1 MALNHR
7 CRYLSPALHGR
18 RLLPRRSGKITL
30 ILLLLLSFLAFT
42 IVDVIVVET
51 YYRPREDWDSISK
64 WHKAFLLLVVGSL
77 ILFAVHIRNFPLVFA
92 TIFLA
97 VLFAF
102 GFEDTMF
109 YMVGQGRLPETYR
122 GVSLMN
128 IPEPTRE
135 QVLKMNV
142 AGFVLVIILWIMYK
156 SGRLKV

>member
-1 MALNHR
+1 M
-7 CRYLSPALHGR
+7 
-18 RLLPRRSGKITL
+18 
-30 ILLLLLSFLAFT
+30 
-42 IVDVIVVET
+42 
-51 YYRPREDWDSISK
+51 
-64 WHKAFLLLVVGSL
+64 VGSL